1 MSAYVLLVLGTVII
15 SSLFTS
21 LLPSGRMQSAVKG
34 AVKILCVLTIVSPV
48 LLFLT
53 NRGLGGLNSENLEAF
68 FLANGIE
75 MDFDF
80 IKYNSEQRVENAE
93 RSLQKELKERF
104 DVTVRVKFD
113 WTIVETEIAYV
124 YSDSQIKI
132 ENVKIILEE
141 KISEVIQSKMLT
153 YIKENYCS
161 EVLIE

>member
-21 LLPSGRMQSAVKG
+21 LLPSGKMQNAVKG
-34 AVKILCVLTIVSPV
+34 AVKILCVLTIVSPI

-53 NRGLGGLNSENLEAF
+53 NHGLGGFNGENLDAF

-80 IKYNSEQRVENAE
+80 IKYYSEQRVENAE
-93 RSLQKELKERF
+93 RSLQKELQERF
-104 DVTVRVKFD
+104 DVSVNVEFA
-113 WTIVETEIAYV
+113 WTIVETEIAYI

-132 ENVKIILEE
+132 EKVKIILEE
-141 KISEVIQSKMLT
+141 NINEVIQSKMLT